1 MTVRDVEHPK
11 IDEIQI
17 VFKKREAWPME
28 IVSSMMAIKMVTIF
42 SAFELKTRSTPVSR
56 IRINSNHLRSSHKF
70 AEFCLSIVAILFSIG
85 YKIYKKGL
93 IVIAMVIPT
102 VPYIVSYFGL
112 ELPSVPGR
120 AQVFIMVQVIIIL
133 FYGIEIA
140 FQSEVE
146 PNIKIKLH
154 EAQSV

>member
-28 IVSSMMAIKMVTIF
+28 IVSSMMAIKMVTIL
-42 SAFELKTRSTPVSR
+42 FELKTRSTPVSR

-85 YKIYKKGL
+85 YKTHKKGL
-93 IVIAMVIPT
+93 IDGLKDRIVEIVLVIPT

-120 AQVFIMVQVIIIL
+120 AQVFIMVQVII
-133 FYGIEIA
+133 
-140 FQSEVE
+140 
-146 PNIKIKLH
+146 
-154 EAQSV
+154 